1 MNALDMSEHGLKT
14 RDIVDI
20 TSHYNGEMITSN
32 NWYVVPF
39 EIPRRNLAAYFP
51 EANEL
56 VPLDSTATI
65 SNTPTSKWIEVSL
78 STSEANVSEE
88 E

>member
-1 MNALDMSEHGLKT
+1 MNALDMSELGIKT

-20 TSHYNGEMITSN
+20 TSYYEGAERKSQRWIA
-32 NWYVVPF
+32 VPYA
-39 EIPRRNLAAYFP
+39 IPRRNLAAYFP

-56 VPLDSTATI
+56 VPLESTASI
-65 SNTPTSKWIEVSL
+65 SNTPTSKWIEVTL
-78 STSEANVSEE
+78 SNSVDLSEE